1 MMQIT
6 SKLQALPAYLK
17 KVHGMLYKK
26 TLAEMKYQLEVGA
39 DGLTRVERELHANDP
54 EVFAAYGDT
63 LYEEAWRE
71 HRAREQRNDAMT
83 AKAQAYLCA
92 PI

>member
-1 MMQIT
+1 MACFT
-6 SKLQALPAYLK
+6 
-17 KVHGMLYKK
+17 K
-26 TLAEMKYQLEVGA
+26 TRHQLEVGA

-71 HRAREQRNDAMT
+71 HRAREAT
-83 AKAQAYLCA
+83 PK
-92 PI
+92 

>member
-1 MMQIT
+1 
-6 SKLQALPAYLK
+6 
-17 KVHGMLYKK
+17 
-26 TLAEMKYQLEVGA
+26 
-39 DGLTRVERELHANDP
+39 LTRVERELHANDP

-83 AKAQAYLCA
+83 AKAEAYLCA

>member
-17 KVHGMLYKK
+17 KAHGMLYKK
-26 TLAEMKYQLEVGA
+26 TLAEVKYQLEVGA

-83 AKAQAYLCA
+83 AKAEAYLCA